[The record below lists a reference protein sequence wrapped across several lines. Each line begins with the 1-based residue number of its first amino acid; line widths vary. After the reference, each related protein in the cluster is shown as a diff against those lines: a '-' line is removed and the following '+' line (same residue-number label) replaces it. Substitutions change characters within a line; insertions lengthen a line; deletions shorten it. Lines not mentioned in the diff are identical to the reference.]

1 MKLDELKKMIAEEFE
16 SYMKED
22 DVDVSV
28 GADDVDAEMGDEMEQ
43 NPEEALEKIYQMLQA
58 YFEKDGEDNDMD
70 GVEDEPGEEPMEEMK
85 NKDKED
91 KMEEGVEEELEE
103 NSTTDA
109 KFQKTGMAPAS
120 KGSAGPNA
128 GYGEKGGKGRTGY
141 DAGSKALQERFQK
154 LANIKTLKG

>member
-22 DVDVSV
+22 EVDVSV
-28 GADDVDAEMGDEMEQ
+28 GADDVDMDAGMDMEPGMGEEQ
-43 NPEEALEKIYQMLQA
+43 NPEDALEQIYQMLKA
-58 YFEKDGEDNDMD
+58 YFEEDGEDNDMD
-70 GVEDEPGEEPMEEMK
+70 GEVDEPGEDIEEA
-85 NKDKED
+85 D
-91 KMEEGVEEELEE
+91 LEE
-103 NSTTDA
+103 NATTDA

-128 GYGEKGGKGRTGY
+128 GYGAVGGKGSTGY

>member
-28 GADDVDAEMGDEMEQ
+28 GADDVDAEMDKD
-43 NPEEALEKIYQMLQA
+43 PAEALEKIYQMLQD
-58 YFEKDGEDNDMD
+58 YFEADGEDNDND
-70 GVEDEPGEEPMEEMK
+70 GVEDEPGEEPMEE
-85 NKDKED
+85 
-91 KMEEGVEEELEE
+91 VAEEELEE
-103 NSTTDA
+103 NSTTA
-109 KFQKTGMAPAS
+109 AQYQKTGMAAGGP
-120 KGSAGPNA
+120 KSAGPNV

-154 LANIKTLKG
+154 LANIVKG

>member
-28 GADDVDAEMGDEMEQ
+28 GADDVDAEMDK
-43 NPEEALEKIYQMLQA
+43 NPEDALEQIYKMLQD
-58 YFEKDGEDNDMD
+58 YFEGDGEDNDMD
-70 GVEDEPGEEPMEEMK
+70 GVEDEPGEEPMEEVG
-85 NKDKED
+85 EVA
-91 KMEEGVEEELEE
+91 EGEEELEE
-103 NSTTDA
+103 NSTTA
-109 KFQKTGMAPAS
+109 AQYQKTGFA
-120 KGSAGPNA
+120 AGKA
-128 GYGEKGGKGRTGY
+128 GKGGTGYDGKAGKGGTGY

>member
-28 GADDVDAEMGDEMEQ
+28 GADDVDAEMGGDAEKS
-43 NPEEALEKIYQMLQA
+43 PEEALEKIYQMLQD
-58 YFEKDGEDNDMD
+58 YFESDGEDNDMD
-70 GVEDEPGEEPMEEMK
+70 GQKDEPGEEPMEE
-85 NKDKED
+85 
-91 KMEEGVEEELEE
+91 GTEEELEE
-103 NSTTDA
+103 NSSTEA
-109 KFQKTGMAPAS
+109 SVQKTGMKPFS
-120 KGSAGPNA
+120 KGSAGPNV
-128 GYGEKGGKGRTGY
+128 GYGAVGGKGSTGF

>member
-1 MKLDELKKMIAEEFE
+1 MKLDELKQMIAEEFE

-28 GADDVDAEMGDEMEQ
+28 GADDVDLDGDLEPGVGEEQ
-43 NPEEALEKIYQMLQA
+43 SPEDALEKIYQMLQA
-58 YFEKDGEDNDMD
+58 YFEEDGEDNDMD
-70 GVEDEPGEEPMEEMK
+70 GEVDEPGEDIGEA
-85 NKDKED
+85 D
-91 KMEEGVEEELEE
+91 LEE

-128 GYGEKGGKGRTGY
+128 GYGSVGGKGSTGY

-154 LANIKTLKG
+154 LANIKNTLKG

>member
-28 GADDVDAEMGDEMEQ
+28 GADDVDAEMDK
-43 NPEEALEKIYQMLQA
+43 NPEDALEQIYKMFQD
-58 YFEKDGEDNDMD
+58 YFEGDGEDNDMD
-70 GVEDEPGEEPMEEMK
+70 GVEDEPGEEPMEEVG
-85 NKDKED
+85 EVA
-91 KMEEGVEEELEE
+91 EGEEELEE
-103 NSTTDA
+103 NSTTA
-109 KFQKTGMAPAS
+109 AQYQKTGFA
-120 KGSAGPNA
+120 AGKA
-128 GYGEKGGKGRTGY
+128 GKGGTGYDGKAGKGGTGY

>member
-28 GADDVDAEMGDEMEQ
+28 GADDVDMDDNMDDMDGEA

-70 GVEDEPGEEPMEEMK
+70 GVEDEPGEEPMEE
-85 NKDKED
+85 
-91 KMEEGVEEELEE
+91 GAEEELEE
-103 NSTTDA
+103 NSTTA
-109 KFQKTGMAPAS
+109 AQYQKTGYAAGGA
-120 KGSAGPNA
+120 KSAGKDA
-128 GYGEKGGKGRTGY
+128 GYGPVGGKGRTGY

>member
-28 GADDVDAEMGDEMEQ
+28 GADDVDMDDMAGEEGEQ
-43 NPEEALEKIYQMLQA
+43 NPEDALEKIYQMLQA

-70 GVEDEPGEEPMEEMK
+70 GVEDEPGEEPVDEI
-85 NKDKED
+85 
-91 KMEEGVEEELEE
+91 EGELEE
-103 NSTTDA
+103 NSTTA
-109 KFQKTGMAPAS
+109 AQYQKTGMAAGGS
-120 KGSAGPNA
+120 KTAGKDA
-128 GYGEKGGKGRTGY
+128 GYGPVGGKGRTGY

>member
-1 MKLDELKKMIAEEFE
+1 MKLDELKKMIQEEFE

-28 GADDVDAEMGDEMEQ
+28 GADDVDAEMGGDAEKS
-43 NPEEALEKIYQMLQA
+43 PEEALEKIYQMLQD
-58 YFEKDGEDNDMD
+58 YFEGDGEDNDGD

-85 NKDKED
+85 KDDED

-103 NSTTDA
+103 NSTTA
-109 KFQKTGMAPAS
+109 AQYQKTGYAAGGT
-120 KGSAGPNA
+120 KSAGKDV
-128 GYGEKGGKGRTGY
+128 GYGPVGGKGRTGY

>member
-28 GADDVDAEMGDEMEQ
+28 GADDVDATMDKDPG
-43 NPEEALEKIYQMLQA
+43 EALEKIYQMLQD
-58 YFEKDGEDNDMD
+58 YFEGDGEDNDMD
-70 GVEDEPGEEPMEEMK
+70 GQEDEPGEEPVGEM
-85 NKDKED
+85 
-91 KMEEGVEEELEE
+91 EEELEE
-103 NSTTDA
+103 NSSTEA
-109 KFQKTGMAPAS
+109 SVQKTGMKPFS
-120 KGSAGPNA
+120 KGSSGPNV
-128 GYGEKGGKGRTGY
+128 GYGAVGGKGGTGY